1 MPPAPSLEAQSHPPT
16 VGRCPRAS
24 ILTLRQSDDPQR
36 IIHQKM
42 ALISILIFRVNNRV
56 NFARRIA
63 IREWPLRI
71 RWIKQEQ
78 VPRYSFHFTTR
89 KIHSTVARSES
100 QSGFKSSS
108 SNACKRQ
115 FGLISNVLFKYSL
128 ADSKFPS
135 WQK

>member
-78 VPRYSFHFTTR
+78 LSSYRFHLDPVTPAV
-89 KIHSTVARSES
+89 KNHKA
-100 QSGFKSSS
+100 QSKHRNRLSG
-108 SNACKRQ
+108 NAWLY
-115 FGLISNVLFKYSL
+115 FV
-128 ADSKFPS
+128 
-135 WQK
+135 